1 MIHNL
6 SELVRQF
13 QQEWTSQLGDEA
25 IAEVCREEGMRWM
38 QTILTP
44 IVTIKGFLPANP
56 ARQYGL

>member
-1 MIHNL
+1 
-6 SELVRQF
+6 VRQF